1 MGARGIAHR
10 SADRIALGRPHGR
23 ETAGG
28 SADCAPT
35 SFAASRGA
43 LGCGYPASQG
53 PPHPRPIRGRYG
65 AAARSRPR
73 RRPRRRRGPSPPR
86 GANCGPMEA
95 NRGPR
100 PLHPDSGA
108 RGRPDRQ
115 RPDTGRARPAGAP
128 ASSRGR
134 CGHPARHRSARRY
147 RRPRDRP
154 AIAPRVQS
162 ATQSQ
167 RAMHHGAAHD
177 PRQQLL
183 RHLSAGFRF
192 SVQRAHRWRGRQPRV
207 RERRLRLAAR
217 IRCIEQHL
225 GALSRQVRRSA
236 ANARSRQRHVPAA
249 GLALPHVRYP
259 VGELWHPGHRP
270 DRPHALHLDRGAAK
284 GQRLQ
289 GQRFYHRRALATTG
303 RSRHRR
309 HSGGDTPLL
318 LHG

>member
-1 MGARGIAHR
+1 
-10 SADRIALGRPHGR
+10 
-23 ETAGG
+23 
-28 SADCAPT
+28 
-35 SFAASRGA
+35 
-43 LGCGYPASQG
+43 
-53 PPHPRPIRGRYG
+53 
-65 AAARSRPR
+65 
-73 RRPRRRRGPSPPR
+73 
-86 GANCGPMEA
+86 
-95 NRGPR
+95 
-100 PLHPDSGA
+100 
-108 RGRPDRQ
+108 
-115 RPDTGRARPAGAP
+115 
-128 ASSRGR
+128 
-134 CGHPARHRSARRY
+134 
-147 RRPRDRP
+147 
-154 AIAPRVQS
+154 
-162 ATQSQ
+162 
-167 RAMHHGAAHD
+167 MHHGAAHD

-318 LHG
+318 LHGRSATARRISEHRSPESPADAAAGGIAPGFDATGAPVRLSPAHRRRESEPARPAVLGTGGAESVTTDLRSPA